1 VSTKKPGGHP
11 ARAGQAEDA
20 REARRAKAATLRR
33 RELAR
38 ERSRRVVLIS
48 VAVVVVLAL
57 VAVVAVIIDRS
68 RDSATT
74 VGQGT
79 PAGAASDAGGYVL
92 AGTPAAGAPTL
103 DVWLDYQC
111 PICKKFEDVSG
122 TVYPQLAAD
131 GKAKVVVHTL
141 TFLDQNLGNDASE
154 RAAEGAA
161 AAAEQGR
168 FVEYTQQVFANQ
180 PEQEGT
186 GYTDDQLEQFAKDA
200 GVADLTTWRKQLDDH
215 TWLGYVRRV
224 AATMG
229 EQKISGTPTVIL
241 TSADGT
247 TKNISQTT
255 QGGGDG
261 SISQLLGADGA
272 RFLTDAVAAATR

>member
-1 VSTKKPGGHP
+1 MSSKKTGGHP

-20 REARRAKAATLRR
+20 REARRAKAAALRQ

-38 ERSRRVVLIS
+38 ERSRRVLLIS
-48 VAVVVVLAL
+48 IAVVVVLAPRRRRRGGHRPL
-57 VAVVAVIIDRS
+57 AQGRRGG
-68 RDSATT
+68 RDGNAPGVT
-74 VGQGT
+74 
-79 PAGAASDAGGYVL
+79 AADGGYVL
-92 AGTPAAGAPTL
+92 PGTPAAGAPTL
-103 DVWLDYQC
+103 DIWLDYQC

-141 TFLDQNLGNDASE
+141 SFLDDNLGNDASE

-161 AAAEQGR
+161 AAAVQGK

-200 GVADLTTWRKQLDDH
+200 GVPTWRSGASSS
-215 TWLGYVRRV
+215 TTTPGRASCAGCRARWTTRACPAPRR
-224 AATMG
+224 
-229 EQKISGTPTVIL
+229 
-241 TSADGT
+241 
-247 TKNISQTT
+247 
-255 QGGGDG
+255 
-261 SISQLLGADGA
+261 
-272 RFLTDAVAAATR
+272 

>member
-1 VSTKKPGGHP
+1 MSTKKPGGHP

-20 REARRAKAATLRR
+20 REARRAKAAALRQ

-38 ERSRRVVLIS
+38 ERSRRVLLIS

-57 VAVVAVIIDRS
+57 IAVVVVVVDRS
-68 RDSATT
+68 RDAATT
-74 VGQGT
+74 VGQ
-79 PAGAASDAGGYVL
+79 ASPTGVTADDGGYVL
-92 AGTPAAGAPTL
+92 PGTPAAGVPTL
-103 DVWLDYQC
+103 DIWLDYQC
-111 PICKKFEDVSG
+111 PICKQFEDVSG

-141 TFLDQNLGNDASE
+141 SFLDQNLGNDASE

-168 FVEYTQQVFANQ
+168 FVEYTQQVFAHQ
-180 PEQEGT
+180 PEREGT
-186 GYTDDQLEQFAKDA
+186 GYTDDQLEGFAKDA
-200 GVADLTTWRKQLDDH
+200 GVADLATWRRQLDEH
-215 TWLGYVRRV
+215 TWLGFVRRV
-224 AATMG
+224 AGSMEEKG
-229 EQKISGTPTVIL
+229 VNGTPTVVV

-247 TKNISQTT
+247 ARNISQTT

-261 SISQLLGADGA
+261 SMGQLLGADGA
-272 RFLTDAVAAATR
+272 TFLTDAVAAATR